1 VLEAK
6 EFLVLDFIREHGP
19 TTRLQVGAALGL
31 SGPTVSRIV
40 GRLIR
45 SDAVHEGGFAENRP
59 GRPSRLLSYNSRVG
73 SVVAL
78 DVGGTKIHGALADLA
93 GDLIH
98 EDLRPTRASGDAYRT
113 LVDAASRLVRHASDR
128 GLPVC
133 ALAVGVPAL
142 VDPVSDRVVEA
153 PNVGWRELDLRSQL
167 VSDLGVPCVVEN
179 DVNLAALAQ
188 AWRGDGPSLGC
199 FVTLSIGTGIGAGVV
214 VDGRVLRGRLGAAG
228 EIGYLLLDRTQLRTP
243 MVDRLGAFERVASG
257 PAIAER
263 ARLLLKGRR
272 PRQPTRHE
280 ARTLTPEA
288 VLVRARDGDDLSL
301 RVVEEL
307 LDDLAIAIT
316 AITVL
321 LSPECIILDGGVGR
335 ALGPWIAS
343 LNERIAPH
351 VLVAPVLTV
360 SKLGEKATVVGA
372 VAAALELV
380 RQRSAPGSPIGAAL
394 HRGLSPLSL
403 REPPALRSRQA
414 G

>member
-19 TTRLQVGAALGL
+19 TTRLRVASALGL

-45 SDAVHEGGFAENRP
+45 SDAVHEGGFVENRP

-113 LVDAASRLVRHASDR
+113 LVDAASRLIGYASDR
-128 GLPVC
+128 ALPVS

-228 EIGYLLLDRTQLRTP
+228 EIGYLLLDRAQLRTP

-263 ARLLLKGRR
+263 ARLLLTGKR
-272 PRQPTRHE
+272 PPPTRLE
-280 ARTLTPEA
+280 SRTLTPEA
-288 VLVRARDGDDLSL
+288 VVEHAREGDDLSL

-335 ALGPWIAS
+335 ALGPWIGS

-360 SKLGEKATVVGA
+360 SKLGERATVVGA

-380 RQRSAPGSPIGAAL
+380 RQRTAPGSPIGAAL

-403 REPPALRSRQA
+403 REPAALRSRQA